1 MSISQPRRPA
11 GTPSGGQYATKAHP
25 EPGFDLDG
33 DQGDGTVRAA
43 PTPPAPL
50 AGHAHTFNASELT
63 CDTCGT
69 DIKDVEEPAAEDPA
83 ATRESVVWRTAGIS
97 RHEARTWL
105 LVTAYQDPPITA
117 SEAAEWS
124 RGMRVIQA
132 GSWRGAGF
140 TVDDAAAWS
149 NAGFAEPADAI
160 RWIGEGIGEP
170 DTAKGWQTKGFA
182 APEARSWVDRGFSA
196 PVALRWANAG
206 FSPSEARQACRG
218 GRFDPSEVDAGGW

>member
-1 MSISQPRRPA
+1 MSTPQSRRPA

-33 DQGDGTVRAA
+33 DQGDGATQIA
-43 PTPPAPL
+43 PDPATPPGAGREAP
-50 AGHAHTFNASELT
+50 ADN
-63 CDTCGT
+63 
-69 DIKDVEEPAAEDPA
+69 AAEA
-83 ATRESVVWRTAGIS
+83 WRSAGIS
-97 RHEARTWL
+97 RREAKVWEL
-105 LVTAYQDPPITA
+105 TASFQDPPITP

-124 RGMRVIQA
+124 RRMRVIQA

-160 RWIGEGIGEP
+160 RWIREGIGEP

-182 APEARSWVDRGFSA
+182 APEARSWVDNGFGTA
-196 PVALRWANAG
+196 TALRWSNAG
-206 FSPSEARQACRG
+206 FSPSEAAQACRG